1 MVKGLKL
8 HVLPQNYTYLTLC
21 RSIIQAAEGRS
32 FGGLSICSSTVERS
46 QYIGVVLMGH
56 RLDLVRGKDQRRE
69 RERKGKGLM

>member
-46 QYIGVVLMGH
+46 QYIGAVLMGH
-56 RLDLVRGKDQRRE
+56 RLDLVRGKDQGRE
-69 RERKGKGLM
+69 GEKG